1 MINKSSPARD
11 LIRPVVRS
19 TYDIQQLRIECGN
32 RLAGNFR
39 AKLGQSAGTSEDE
52 LTPEAKEVLD
62 KLRASY
68 KLIGSAVAVFKK
80 TKGEPKPFVGDALI
94 ESETE
99 LVLVEQYLDLED
111 QETRAFK
118 RLGKLLENIP
128 IYRDYL
134 CKIQG
139 IGPAMAA
146 VIISEIDISKAK
158 YPSSLWA
165 YVGLDVATTW
175 VLQSTSVRATNLA
188 KADQTLQI
196 PTSLTHL
203 EKDEKPSAPGAV
215 SVSRQWCTDPVVKVP
230 DYEATAT
237 DQSALVAYNIDGY
250 SIVAE
255 YRQFHTGGRSRKAKH
270 LIDREYTNKDGELAV
285 RKSITYNP
293 WLKSKLVGVLGPSFL
308 RAGNEKYRK
317 IYDDYKF
324 RLENHA
330 RYGDAAKEQYKDAT
344 KGHRH
349 AMAVRYV
356 VKQFLAE
363 LYVEWRTLE
372 GLPVSAPYHE
382 AKLGLFHGQK
392 DAA

>member
-1 MINKSSPARD
+1 M
-11 LIRPVVRS
+11 
-19 TYDIQQLRIECGN
+19 GN
-32 RLAGNFR
+32 RIVGSFKS
-39 AKLGQSAGTSEDE
+39 KLGQSAGTSEEE

-80 TKGEPKPFVGDALI
+80 TKGEPKPFIGDTLI

-128 IYRDYL
+128 IYSDYL
-134 CKIQG
+134 SKIQG

-146 VIISEIDISKAK
+146 VIISEIDITKAK
-158 YPSSLWA
+158 YPSSIHA
-165 YVGLDVATTW
+165 YCGLDVATSW
-175 VLQSTSVRATNLA
+175 VLQSTTLRAINLT
-188 KADQTLQI
+188 KSDPTLQI
-196 PTSLTHL
+196 PTVLTHL
-203 EKDEKPSAPGAV
+203 EKDEKPDIPGAV
-215 SVSRQWCTDPVVKVP
+215 SVSRQWNTEPVVKTP
-230 DYEATAT
+230 DYEATPT
-237 DQSALVAYNIDGY
+237 DQSALIAYNIDGY

-270 LIDREYTNKDGELAV
+270 LVDREYTDKNGDLAV
-285 RKSITYNP
+285 RKSITFNP
-293 WLKSKLVGVLGPSFL
+293 WLKTKVLGVLVPSFL
-308 RAGNEKYRK
+308 RSNNEQYRK

-324 RLENHA
+324 RLENHP
-330 RYGDAAKEQYKDAT
+330 RYGDAAKEQFKDAT

-356 VKQFLAE
+356 AKIFLIN
-363 LYVEWRTLE
+363 LYTEWRKME
-372 GLPVSAPYHE
+372 GLPVSVPYHE